1 MALEWMEAVL
11 TKIENETPNTK
22 RFYFEIPSLEKF
34 DFIPGQF
41 VTLDLPIH
49 EQKNKRW
56 RSYSIASA
64 PNGTN
69 TFELIIVLLETGL
82 GTPYLFNEAKVGTKV
97 TLRGPQGV
105 FVLPKNF
112 EHDVYFVCTG
122 TGIAPFRSMIRYIHE
137 HKIVHNNI
145 HLIFGCRKFEDGLY
159 IDELKEIESKE
170 PGFHFHPCYSREAEV
185 PTGAHKGYVH
195 PVYQELLKENKETAH
210 VWLCGW
216 KAMIDDARKN
226 TADLGL
232 DKKQVHFESFG

>member
-1 MALEWMEAVL
+1 MALEWVEGVI

-69 TFELIIVLLETGL
+69 TFELVIVHLEGGL
-82 GTPYLFNEAKVGTKV
+82 GTTYLFNEVAVGSKI

-105 FVLPKNF
+105 FTLPKNF
-112 EHDVYFVCTG
+112 DNDVYFICTG
-122 TGIAPFRSMIRYIHE
+122 TGIAPFRSMITYIHE
-137 HKIVHNNI
+137 NKIAHNNI
-145 HLIFGCRKFEDGLY
+145 HLIFGCRKF
-159 IDELKEIESKE
+159 
-170 PGFHFHPCYSREAEV
+170 
-185 PTGAHKGYVH
+185 
-195 PVYQELLKENKETAH
+195 
-210 VWLCGW
+210 
-216 KAMIDDARKN
+216 
-226 TADLGL
+226 
-232 DKKQVHFESFG
+232 

>member
-1 MALEWMEAVL
+1 MALEWVEGVI

-22 RFYFEIPSLEKF
+22 KFYFEIPALKKF
-34 DFIPGQF
+34 DFIAGQF

-69 TFELIIVLLETGL
+69 TFELVIVHLEGGL
-82 GTPYLFNEAKVGTKV
+82 GTTYLFNEVSVGSTI

-105 FVLPKNF
+105 FTLPKHFDN
-112 EHDVYFVCTG
+112 DVYFICTG
-122 TGIAPFRSMIRYIHE
+122 TGIAPFRSMITYIHE
-137 HKIVHNNI
+137 NKIAHNNI

-159 IDELKEIESKE
+159 IDELKALEAKE
-170 PGFHFHPCYSREAEV
+170 PGFHFHPCYSRETEV
-185 PTGAHKGYVH
+185 PAGSHIGYVH
-195 PVYQELLKENKETAH
+195 PVYQELLKNNKETAH

-226 TADLGL
+226 MSDMGL

>member
-1 MALEWMEAVL
+1 MALEWMEGTL
-11 TKIENETPNTK
+11 TKIIDETANTK
-22 RFYFEIPSLEKF
+22 RFYFELPNLEKF

-69 TFELIIVLLETGL
+69 TFELVIVLLESGL
-82 GTPYLFNEAKVGTKV
+82 GTNYLFNEAKVGTKI

-112 EHDVYFVCTG
+112 EHDVYFICTG
-122 TGIAPFRSMIRYIHE
+122 TGIAPFRSMIHYIHE

-145 HLIFGCRKFEDGLY
+145 HLIFGCRKLEDGLY
-159 IDELKEIESKE
+159 IEELKELALKE
-170 PGFHFHPCYSREAEV
+170 PGFHFHPCYSRETEV
-185 PTGAHKGYVH
+185 PIGAHKGYVH

-226 TADLGL
+226 MTELGL

>member
-1 MALEWMEAVL
+1 MALEWVEGIV

-34 DFIPGQF
+34 DYIPGQF

-56 RSYSIASA
+56 RSYSISSA

-69 TFELIIVLLETGL
+69 TFELVIVLLEGGL
-82 GTPYLFNEAKVGTKV
+82 GTTYLFNEVNVGSKI

-105 FVLPKNF
+105 FTLPKDLTN
-112 EHDVYFVCTG
+112 DTYFICTG
-122 TGIAPFRSMIRYIHE
+122 TGIAPFRSMAKYIHE
-137 HKIVHNNI
+137 NNISHGPI

-159 IDELKEIESKE
+159 INELKDLESKM
-170 PGFHFHPCYSREAEV
+170 PNFHFHPCYSRETEV
-185 PTGAHKGYVH
+185 PAGSHKGYVH
-195 PVYQELLKENKETAH
+195 PVYQDLLKNNKETAH
-210 VWLCGW
+210 VYLCGW

-226 TADLGL
+226 MTELGL
-232 DKKQVHFESFG
+232 DKKQIHFESFG

>member
-1 MALEWMEAVL
+1 MALEWTEGIL
-11 TKIENETPNTK
+11 TKIVDETSNTK
-22 RFYFEIPSLEKF
+22 RFYFEIPSMEKF

-69 TFELIIVLLETGL
+69 TFELVIVLLETGL
-82 GTPYLFNEAKVGTKV
+82 GTTYLFNEAKVGTKV

-137 HKIVHNNI
+137 HKIAHNNI

-159 IDELKEIESKE
+159 IDELKELEAKE

-185 PTGAHKGYVH
+185 PAGSHKGYVH

-226 TADLGL
+226 MADLGL

>member
-11 TKIENETPNTK
+11 TKIEKETPNTK

-56 RSYSIASA
+56 RSYSIASE

-69 TFELIIVLLETGL
+69 TFELVIVLLEGGL
-82 GTPYLFNEAKVGTKV
+82 GTTYLFNEAKVGTKI

-112 EHDVYFVCTG
+112 ENDVYFICTG

-137 HKIVHNNI
+137 HKIAHNNI

-159 IDELKEIESKE
+159 IDELKELEAKE
-170 PGFHFHPCYSREAEV
+170 PGFHFHPCYSRETEV
-185 PTGAHKGYVH
+185 PAGSHIGYVH

-226 TADLGL
+226 MTDLGL